1 MTIRNLLIAY
11 NGLDASQA
19 ALRSA
24 KMMQK
29 KYDAHLTGIV
39 AHGGFQLAQK
49 ALPWMPE
56 DVRTIVQKTE
66 RAQAED
72 IRTRFFRDCEDVPQD
87 KLHWI
92 DCAEMPDKGIAAHA
106 RLFDMTILGLGEN
119 AEDRQNLEFHPD
131 RVALISGRPILAIPA
146 SYHSETIGHYAMIG
160 WDGGRAS
167 ARALFEAMNIL
178 ETKSLVE
185 IVMIDPERTKIGN
198 SDKLLVD
205 ALERHSIKVKLTC
218 LNSEGQSVPDVLMRH
233 AIEQDTSILV
243 LGAYEHSK
251 FRENLVGG
259 TTTKI
264 VQNAR
269 VPVLVAY

>member
-1 MTIRNLLIAY
+1 MTIRNLLVAY
-11 NGLDASQA
+11 NGLEVSQA

-24 KMMQK
+24 KMMQR

-39 AHGGFQLAQK
+39 AHGGFQLAQR
-49 ALPWMPE
+49 ALTWMPE
-56 DVRTIVQKTE
+56 DVRSIVLETE
-66 RAQAED
+66 RTQAEE
-72 IRTRFFRDCEDVPQD
+72 IRNSFLRDCENIPRD

-92 DCAEMPDKGIAAHA
+92 DCAEIPDKGIAAHA
-106 RLFDMTILGLGEN
+106 RLFDLTVLGVGGD

-131 RVALISGRPILAIPA
+131 RVALISGRPILAIPS
-146 SYHSETIGHYAMIG
+146 SYHSETIGDYAMIG
-160 WDGGRAS
+160 WDGGRAA

-178 ETKSLVE
+178 ETKSVVE
-185 IVMIDPERTKIGN
+185 VVMIDPERSKIGN

-205 ALERHSIKVKLTC
+205 ALERHSIKVKLST
-218 LNSEGQSVPDVLMRH
+218 LNSKGQSVPDVLMRH
-233 AIEQDTSILV
+233 AMEQETSILV
-243 LGAYEHSK
+243 LGAHEHSK